1 MPEESRVVRPGK
13 AARQV
18 ISDKG
23 ETLEAPE
30 GWELLPPGDAALTRR
45 VKKAGPHWQVQEK
58 RGRKLFSRGVWA
70 PAETIGSL
78 RDVLERERE
87 TPAYKKKRASDKA
100 RREKEQVSYVE
111 DFKGAVLAFLRFHP
125 RYQGLAEEL
134 ATAVTAH
141 ASPVGSGTVARTRRI
156 PIEERASAAVIAW
169 LRHQT
174 TAYDNLRIARVKG
187 ERRRVRRRLAK
198 ESESLL
204 EAYRRGEVLDASPLE
219 QALAK
224 NR

>member
-13 AARQV
+13 AVRQV
-18 ISDKG
+18 ISDNG
-23 ETLEAPE
+23 EILEAPK
-30 GWELLPPGDAALTRR
+30 GWELLAPGDAALTRR

-70 PAETIGSL
+70 PADTIRSL
-78 RDVLERERE
+78 REGLEKERE

-125 RYQGLAEEL
+125 RHQALAEEL

-174 TAYDNLRIARVKG
+174 TAYDSLRIARVKG

-204 EAYRRGEVLDASPLE
+204 EAYRRGEGFESSPLE
-219 QALAK
+219 RALAK